1 MNKISTKL
9 LSVLAIILFIAIIP
23 VVVFATESDI
33 SVVSSKD
40 STGNQEYII
49 YVKDYTDKTFKYALS
64 NNANP
69 EVMDLVYINSITD
82 LGENQVA
89 YLDAKTYNKLS
100 GSAIYMWA
108 KDNEEN
114 LILNGIEIDFEKS
127 LTKESIDLVES
138 ITKRINVEIADNQES
153 TETIRNENINGVQET
168 SAVGYVKITDNE
180 NAKYYYER
188 IKIADSEQA
197 KTLMELT
204 EKISKEYDE
213 MNMYDKVVLA
223 QQFNSI
229 YSNMI
234 EKAKWQ
240 EVKNMLVEQ
249 PEESVAGDKYI
260 VLLKKVEENNEESI
274 ERSIET
280 NQSIIT
286 DAQFLTS
293 FDDYKPNVVKEQK
306 ITQETAKLPITYD
319 SIALIIVLAIVV
331 VAAVVV
337 YIRMKK
343 VSNQNEEQK

>member
-40 STGNQEYII
+40 SNGNQEYII
-49 YVKDYTDKTFKYALS
+49 YIKDYTDKTFKYALS

-89 YLDAKTYNKLS
+89 YLDAETYNKLS
-100 GSAIYMWA
+100 GNTIYMWA
-108 KDNEEN
+108 KDKDEN
-114 LILNGIEIDFEKS
+114 LILDGIEIDFEKS

-153 TETIRNENINGVQET
+153 TQTVRNENIEGVEET
-168 SAVGYVKITDNE
+168 ASVGYVKIIDNE
-180 NAKYYYER
+180 KAKYYYER
-188 IKIADSEQA
+188 IRISDSEQA
-197 KTLMELT
+197 KELMELA

-213 MNMYDKVVLA
+213 MNMYEKVNLA
-223 QQFNSI
+223 QQFNNL
-229 YSNMI
+229 YSKMVDEAN
-234 EKAKWQ
+234 WQ
-240 EVKNMLVEQ
+240 EVENMLIEQ

-260 VLLKKVEENNEESI
+260 VLLKKVEKNNDGII
-274 ERSIET
+274 ERNIET
-280 NQSIIT
+280 NQSITT

-319 SIALIIVLAIVV
+319 SIALIVVLAIVV

-343 VSNQNEEQK
+343 VSNKNEEQK